1 MTQKNCIFCKIINGE
16 IASYKIFEDNY
27 TIAFLDRFPISL
39 GHTLVIPKVHI
50 GRIEEL
56 NQKETVALF
65 STVQKIVGPILHSFD
80 SSSSTIGINDGKDA
94 GQVIPHIHVH
104 IVPRTEG
111 TLGFAMYQPRD
122 NKLDTEAHLNDN
134 MVMALGGRASEYIFY
149 ENLSSG
155 AHDDIKR
162 VSQMAY

>member
-1 MTQKNCIFCKIINGE
+1 MTQKNCVFCKIIKGE
-16 IASYKIFEDNY
+16 IASYKIFEDNH

-50 GRIEEL
+50 ERIEEL

-104 IVPRTEG
+104 IVPRSEG
-111 TLGFAMYQPRD
+111 DDGGNIHSIMNKQPTID
-122 NKLDTEAHLNDN
+122 EEILAEVAEKICKNFSKKD
-134 MVMALGGRASEYIFY
+134 VI
-149 ENLSSG
+149 
-155 AHDDIKR
+155 
-162 VSQMAY
+162 

>member
-1 MTQKNCIFCKIINGE
+1 MTQKNCVFCKIIKGE
-16 IASYKIFEDNY
+16 IASYKIFEDNH

-39 GHTLVIPKVHI
+39 GHTLVIPKVYI
-50 GRIEEL
+50 ERIEEL

-104 IVPRTEG
+104 IVPRSEG
-111 TLGFAMYQPRD
+111 DDGGNIHSIMNKQPTID
-122 NKLDTEAHLNDN
+122 EEILAEVAEKICKNFSKKD
-134 MVMALGGRASEYIFY
+134 VI
-149 ENLSSG
+149 
-155 AHDDIKR
+155 
-162 VSQMAY
+162 

>member
-94 GQVIPHIHVH
+94 GQVVPHIHVH

-111 TLGFAMYQPRD
+111 DGGGNIHSIMNKQPIVDEEILAKAAEKIRKNFSKEGF
-122 NKLDTEAHLNDN
+122 
-134 MVMALGGRASEYIFY
+134 I
-149 ENLSSG
+149 
-155 AHDDIKR
+155 
-162 VSQMAY
+162 